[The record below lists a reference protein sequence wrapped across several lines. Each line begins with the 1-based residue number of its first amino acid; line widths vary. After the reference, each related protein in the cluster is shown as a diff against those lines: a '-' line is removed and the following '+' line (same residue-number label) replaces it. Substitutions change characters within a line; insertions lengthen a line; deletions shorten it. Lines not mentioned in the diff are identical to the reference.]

1 MTDHATLADSHS
13 SSSAR
18 DMGAAFAE
26 RLGRPLN
33 EAETAFVE
41 HLFADSSIAAQSWA
55 WTEQF
60 EEIVGESGGLVG
72 DASGF
77 LGRWSKAFG
86 AGYQEMFA
94 PAEALSDIV
103 AIEAM
108 DAGDPIGV
116 RAYRFENDSS
126 TRYSCKL

>member
-41 HLFADSSIAAQSWA
+41 HLFADSSIAAPR
-55 WTEQF
+55 
-60 EEIVGESGGLVG
+60 G
-72 DASGF
+72 DTPR
-77 LGRWSKAFG
+77 LRD
-86 AGYQEMFA
+86 
-94 PAEALSDIV
+94 ALSRV
-103 AIEAM
+103 A
-108 DAGDPIGV
+108 
-116 RAYRFENDSS
+116 RASA
-126 TRYSCKL
+126 TT